1 MGKIKREIVVPE
13 SLAFKRLDH
22 IAAILLPAY
31 SRNRIQSWIKS
42 GDLTVNGK
50 PYRSSDKLAGG
61 EIMALNVALENLE
74 AQPEPMDLDIVYE
87 DQDLLVVNK
96 SAGLVVHPGAGN
108 SSGTLL
114 NGLLFYA
121 ECLSEV
127 PGGGLVHRLDKGTTG
142 LMVVAKNLETQAS
155 LVSQLHARSV
165 KRIYEAVVIGRP
177 NLPGKVD
184 APIGRHK
191 VLRTKMSIR
200 QDGRRAVTH
209 YKILRRFIAHSH
221 LQLRLETGRTHQI
234 RVHMQHLGFPLIGD
248 SIYGGHGRMLLGSEA
263 AEQQF
268 LDNFGRPALHAKKLS
283 LIHPTLKEEV
293 SWEVDIPTDMVGLLA
308 CLDTHQSRMIG

>member
-1 MGKIKREIVVPE
+1 MGKIKREILVPE

-42 GDLTVNGK
+42 GELTINGNS
-50 PYRSSDKLAGG
+50 RRASDKLSGG
-61 EIMALNVALENLE
+61 ETIVLRVELENLE

-87 DQDLLVVNK
+87 DEDLLVVNK

-108 SSGTLL
+108 DVGTLL
-114 NGLLFYA
+114 NGLLFHA
-121 ECLSEV
+121 KCLSEV

-155 LVSQLHARSV
+155 LVNQLQARSV
-165 KRIYEAVVIGRP
+165 KRIYEAVVIGKP
-177 NLPGKVD
+177 NLPGKVV

-191 VLRTKMSIR
+191 FLRTKMTIR
-200 QDGRRAVTH
+200 QDGRKAVTH

-221 LQLRLETGRTHQI
+221 LQLQLETGRTHQI

-248 SIYGGHGRMLLGSEA
+248 TAYGGYARALLGSKVT
-263 AEQQF
+263 EQQF

-283 LIHPTLKEEV
+283 LIHPTSKEEV
-293 SWEVDIPTDMVGLLA
+293 SWAVDTPADILGLLA
-308 CLDTHQSRMIG
+308 CLDTHQSRMIA